1 MTRRIV
7 WSLLALV
14 ALITLGGVWFVQ
26 NFEQVPDTRW
36 EGPQKEAQR
45 NPYLAFERLFAK
57 LGRPV
62 LHVKSPAALDTL
74 PAGGVLILDDNRRR
88 NVDAARVQRLL
99 DWVDRGAYLIVAAED
114 SYTDPLNQALGI
126 KPCRFENKQCSSSKA
141 ADEEEAEEEE
151 GDEDSEDTT
160 APPLPVD
167 LADNI
172 PSPIEVV
179 LPGSPIHY
187 RYPHHYPIDGLISTT
202 PVPVWTA
209 GTDPTPSH
217 LLHYRWGR
225 GQITVLGDLR
235 FLRNWQIGNTDHAEL
250 IWALVRSYQAQGP
263 IYLASRMEV
272 PTLWQWLAESAWMAL
287 ISGALLIALWLWHIV
302 PRFGGLLTPAR
313 SERRDLLQ
321 HLAAIGRSVWRE
333 GGLAHWLSVVRHPLL
348 QRLALRHP
356 HLKQMETGRQHAALA
371 EIAHYTTNE
380 IHSALTPGQA
390 RSTKEF
396 TRAMQILQSLDH
408 RL

>member
-1 MTRRIV
+1 MTRRLV

-14 ALITLGGVWFVQ
+14 ALLTLGGVWFVQ
-26 NFEQVPDTRW
+26 NFEQVPNTHW
-36 EGPQKEAQR
+36 EGPQKEALR
-45 NPYLAFERLFAK
+45 DPYLALERLFGK

-62 LHVKSPAALDTL
+62 KQLKSPAALDRL

-114 SYTDPLNQALGI
+114 SLNDPLNQALGI
-126 KPCRFENKQCSSSKA
+126 TPCRFENKQCSPRKA
-141 ADEEEAEEEE
+141 ADENDESDDEEDD
-151 GDEDSEDTT
+151 GDGDASTT
-160 APPLPVD
+160 PSPKH
-167 LADNI
+167 LADSD

-179 LPGSPIHY
+179 LPDSPIRY

-202 PVPVWTA
+202 PAPVWSA
-209 GTDPTPSH
+209 GADPTPDH
-217 LLHYRWGR
+217 LLHYAWGR

-235 FLRNWQIGNTDHAEL
+235 FLRNWQIGKPDHAEL
-250 IWALVRSYQAQGP
+250 IWALVQRYQAQGP
-263 IYLASRMEV
+263 VYLATRMEV
-272 PTLWQWLAESAWMAL
+272 PTLWQWLTESAWMAL
-287 ISGALLIALWLWHIV
+287 LSAALLIALWLWHII

-333 GGLAHWLSVVRHPLL
+333 GGLAHWLAVVRQPLQ

-371 EIAHYTTNE
+371 EMTHCTSNE
-380 IHSALTPGQA
+380 IRSALTPGQA
-390 RSTKEF
+390 RTAKEF
-396 TRAMQILQSLDH
+396 TRAMQILQSLEH